1 MKKLNRSLYVGAMSG
16 TSVDG
21 LDLALV
27 DIQLERDELKIK
39 VINAQTV
46 ALPLAL
52 REDLLRLGQPSDDDF
67 YQLGACDNLLGQFI
81 GLSINSY
88 LEALGINGAEVAA
101 IGSHGQTIR
110 HRPPGMGTTPFTLQ
124 IGDPNSIAEITGIT
138 TIADFRR
145 RDVAAGGHGAP
156 LTPAFHEILF
166 GKLDT
171 NVAVLNIGGISNL
184 TLLGGQTLIGFDTG
198 PGNGLID
205 QWCEIHKD
213 IPFDKG
219 GAWASSGKI
228 CENLLQS
235 FLQDPYFALSA
246 PKSTGREYFNLP
258 WLERHLETIGQSTPA
273 TLAIE
278 DVQATL
284 VELTAQSIADCLR
297 KESNEIAA
305 VAVCGGGRL
314 NEYLMQRLAINCE
327 LSDTSKINIQPTEF
341 WGVDGDSLEAAAF
354 AWLAYQ
360 RMNNLPGNMPTV
372 TGAKGKRILGAI
384 FPG

>member
-1 MKKLNRSLYVGAMSG
+1 MKKNNRSLYVGAMSG
-16 TSVDG
+16 TRVDG

-27 DIQLERDELKIK
+27 DIQLINDELKVK
-39 VINAQTV
+39 VIDAKTI
-46 ALPLAL
+46 ALPFAL
-52 REDLLRLGQPSDDDF
+52 REDLLVLGQPSDDDF
-67 YQLGACDNLLGQFI
+67 DQLGECDSLLGQFI

-88 LEALGINGAEVAA
+88 LGELGVSGADVAA

-110 HRPPGMGTTPFTLQ
+110 HRPPGGRTTPFTLQ

-138 TIADFRR
+138 TVADFRR
-145 RDVAAGGHGAP
+145 RDVAAAGHGAP
-156 LTPAFHEILF
+156 LTPAFHKILF
-166 GKLDT
+166 GNQDT
-171 NVAVLNIGGISNL
+171 NIAVLNIGGISNL

-205 QWCEIHKD
+205 QWCKSHKD
-213 IPFDKG
+213 MPFDQG
-219 GAWASSGKI
+219 GSWAASGQI
-228 CENLLQS
+228 CDGLLKS
-235 FLQDPYFALSA
+235 FLQDPYFALGA

-258 WLERHLETIGQSTPA
+258 WLERHLEVISQSTSAPLA
-273 TLAIE
+273 TE

-284 VELTAQSIADCLR
+284 VELTTQSIASCLR
-297 KESNEIAA
+297 KESSGIAA

-314 NEYLMQRLAINCE
+314 NEYLMQRLAVNCGVGE
-327 LSDTSKINIQPTEF
+327 GNKIIVQPTEF

-360 RMNNLPGNMPTV
+360 RMNKLPGNMPTV
-372 TGAKGKRILGAI
+372 TGAKGERILGAI

>member
-1 MKKLNRSLYVGAMSG
+1 
-16 TSVDG
+16 
-21 LDLALV
+21 
-27 DIQLERDELKIK
+27 
-39 VINAQTV
+39 
-46 ALPLAL
+46 
-52 REDLLRLGQPSDDDF
+52 
-67 YQLGACDNLLGQFI
+67 
-81 GLSINSY
+81 
-88 LEALGINGAEVAA
+88 
-101 IGSHGQTIR
+101 
-110 HRPPGMGTTPFTLQ
+110 MGTTPFTLQ

-166 GKLDT
+166 GKLDA

-205 QWCEIHKD
+205 QWCKIHKD
-213 IPFDKG
+213 MPFDKG

-258 WLERHLETIGQSTPA
+258 WLERHLEIIGQSTPA

-284 VELTAQSIADCLR
+284 AELTAQSITDCLH

-314 NEYLMQRLAINCE
+314 NEYLMQRLAINCK
-327 LSDTSKINIQPTEF
+327 LGDTSNINVQPTEF

-372 TGAKGKRILGAI
+372 TGAKAKRILGAV